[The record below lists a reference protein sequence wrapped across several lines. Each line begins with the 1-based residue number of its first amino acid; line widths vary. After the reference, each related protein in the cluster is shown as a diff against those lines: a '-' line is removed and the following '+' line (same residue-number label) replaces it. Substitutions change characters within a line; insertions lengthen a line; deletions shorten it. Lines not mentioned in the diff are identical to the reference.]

1 MIWESVLLPILTLGW
16 GLMWIAA
23 TGGLILLVAGIAIII
38 VQLWK
43 MFDATERVKLTFVHL
58 FGMLKAGF
66 MWYVDMWVDMGKYI
80 YEFLEGPLE
89 LVILKM
95 AHFFKMVM
103 YYKDKIADF
112 FGGVVQEVAG
122 ALGSI
127 VGRAEGGRV
136 YAMGRAGGGQIGRG
150 SPYMVGEKGPELFVP
165 GQSGQVVAN
174 KALNSSAT
182 NALLQKGIGSSMG
195 NPVPVVLTG
204 GEIGHIAVKK
214 MDTAKTA
221 MGKVKQSLDRLF

>member
-1 MIWESVLLPILTLGW
+1 
-16 GLMWIAA
+16 
-23 TGGLILLVAGIAIII
+23 
-38 VQLWK
+38 
-43 MFDATERVKLTFVHL
+43 
-58 FGMLKAGF
+58 
-66 MWYVDMWVDMGKYI
+66 
-80 YEFLEGPLE
+80 
-89 LVILKM
+89 
-95 AHFFKMVM
+95 M
-103 YYKDKIADF
+103 YYKGEIADF
-112 FGGVVQEVAG
+112 FGDVIGG
-122 ALGSI
+122 IGNALGNI

-165 GQSGQVVAN
+165 GSSGQIVPN

-214 MDTAKTA
+214 MDTAKAA